1 MEHADTIVAV
11 ATASGRAG
19 IGVVRL
25 SGPRARQIG
34 HEICARELSPRRAT
48 LASFLAAD
56 AVPLDQGIALYFAAP
71 GSYTGE
77 DVVELQGHGGPAVL
91 QLLVQRCMELGAR
104 PAAPGE
110 FTQRAFLNGKLD
122 LVQAE
127 SVADLIDAA
136 SAAAVRGAMR
146 SLSGVFS
153 ERIESIARDLLDMRV
168 LVEAVLD
175 FPEEELDVL
184 RHAAIPERLQQ
195 LAGRLRDLRSQAV
208 QGRLLREGTRA
219 VLVGKPNVGKSSL
232 MNRLAQEEVAIVTDV
247 PGTTRDALRYE
258 LAIEGVPIH
267 VVDTAGLRDSA
278 DRVERLG
285 IERTLREI
293 ARADVVLWVTEA
305 LADASGDVDV
315 LPSGLPASARIIHII
330 NKIDLSGEPAKRSEA
345 GSELTIWLS
354 AKTGDG
360 IELLRQGI
368 LEAAGWQ
375 GDGEAAFMARERHLA
390 ALHDCTAAL
399 ERAGRSLSG
408 LELLAEELRQAHRAL
423 GEITGAVTADDL
435 LGEIFSRFCIGK

>member
-195 LAGRLRDLRSQAV
+195 LAGRLRDLRSPAI
-208 QGRLLREGTRA
+208 QGRL
-219 VLVGKPNVGKSSL
+219 
-232 MNRLAQEEVAIVTDV
+232 
-247 PGTTRDALRYE
+247 
-258 LAIEGVPIH
+258 H
-267 VVDTAGLRDSA
+267 
-278 DRVERLG
+278 
-285 IERTLREI
+285 
-293 ARADVVLWVTEA
+293 
-305 LADASGDVDV
+305 
-315 LPSGLPASARIIHII
+315 
-330 NKIDLSGEPAKRSEA
+330 
-345 GSELTIWLS
+345 
-354 AKTGDG
+354 
-360 IELLRQGI
+360 
-368 LEAAGWQ
+368 
-375 GDGEAAFMARERHLA
+375 
-390 ALHDCTAAL
+390 
-399 ERAGRSLSG
+399 
-408 LELLAEELRQAHRAL
+408 
-423 GEITGAVTADDL
+423 
-435 LGEIFSRFCIGK
+435 